1 MKDIKYEI
9 EEYPYND
16 LEMYRTDLSELA
28 EIIGDML
35 KKNETNKPKK
45 TKKELLQLRLLLI
58 VPAKEKKEKPV
69 VED

>member
-45 TKKELLQLRLLLI
+45 TKKEKERLG
-58 VPAKEKKEKPV
+58 VAFHKKKLC
-69 VED
+69 

>member
-45 TKKELLQLRLLLI
+45 TKKEI
-58 VPAKEKKEKPV
+58 NMI
-69 VED
+69 

>member
-45 TKKELLQLRLLLI
+45 TKKEKKNKLDHLI
-58 VPAKEKKEKPV
+58 DEIDI
-69 VED
+69 ED